1 MVRSRKSST
10 LLWQDHGYP
19 RLLADLAFPFPASA
33 DARNN
38 TTQSSLTYYERSLLR
53 NPNAAK
59 RIGGESFKPLDA
71 CNLCLS
77 TVSDPVACQQGHLYC
92 RECAISNLITQKA
105 GIEVQKREL
114 EAWQA
119 GEELEKE
126 EARRKARERVV
137 SDFERGLGLGSS
149 SSIPAAG
156 GSSRPGLMSNGKLE
170 EKVGAKAGE
179 RFTFNASAME
189 SAASQAEEQALR
201 KIEMEQAEARKA
213 KLPAYWLPS
222 LAPEARALPLKD
234 VKLQTTC
241 QQGKSGPHPLS

>member
-1 MVRSRKSST
+1 M
-10 LLWQDHGYP
+10 
-19 RLLADLAFPFPASA
+19 
-33 DARNN
+33 
-38 TTQSSLTYYERSLLR
+38 
-53 NPNAAK
+53 
-59 RIGGESFKPLDA
+59 
-71 CNLCLS
+71 
-77 TVSDPVACQQGHLYC
+77 ACQSGHLYC

-119 GEELEKE
+119 GEEREKE
-126 EARRKARERVV
+126 DARRKARERVV

-149 SSIPAAG
+149 SSAPGGTSRAG
-156 GSSRPGLMSNGKLE
+156 TINGKLE
-170 EKVGAKAGE
+170 EKPGAKAGE

-201 KIEMEQAEARKA
+201 KIEGEQGEARKA

-222 LAPEARALPLKD
+222 LAPEARAIPLKD

-241 QQGKSGPHPLS
+241 QQGQKGPHPFS